1 MLIFMFLSLP
11 LALKWPKQ
19 ALWMKDTSLGQVGA
33 VSRQPCQPD
42 DSVCVPNMP
51 DVAERTCMQDRQKL
65 VSHVLPTLVFS
76 QQHVLLVRS
85 AHRMKGCQI
94 YSFGSS
100 SSCGSHTVGD
110 SRF

>member
-65 VSHVLPTLVFS
+65 VSTYSHFGGFATACAACAQCASHEGLPDLFLW
-76 QQHVLLVRS
+76 LLLFLWVS
-85 AHRMKGCQI
+85 H
-94 YSFGSS
+94 
-100 SSCGSHTVGD
+100 CG
-110 SRF
+110 